1 MRNGFRASISRSAD
15 PAGRKIHL
23 PEFALHFVFAILLAA
38 TMMSCGVNPSPTP
51 VPTSPPLPS
60 APLPSPTNALSAA
73 TPTATVGAAP
83 APPLKTETLHVT
95 TMIAIDDLEPMVQ
108 DLQNLSGVQ
117 GAQGG
122 GQDVQVTY
130 DPDQV
135 HREQIIGV
143 IENHG
148 YHVQEP

>member
-1 MRNGFRASISRSAD
+1 MHSGFRKGTLRSVGLAARMTRRPE
-15 PAGRKIHL
+15 PAL
-23 PEFALHFVFAILLAA
+23 YFVFAILTVAA
-38 TMMSCGVNPSPTP
+38 LMGCGVNPSPTP
-51 VPTSPPLPS
+51 APTAPPSPT
-60 APLPSPTNALSAA
+60 APLPSPTSTASAA
-73 TPTATVGAAP
+73 TPTAAVGVAP
-83 APPLKTETLHVT
+83 APLLRTETLHVT

-122 GQDVQVTY
+122 GQDIQVMY
-130 DPDQV
+130 NPDQV
-135 HREQIIGV
+135 HREQIIAV

>member
-1 MRNGFRASISRSAD
+1 MRSGFQGTLRSVGLA
-15 PAGRKIHL
+15 ARKTRQ
-23 PEFALHFVFAILLAA
+23 PVSALHLVFAILLAA
-38 TMMSCGVNPSPTP
+38 TLMSCGVNPSPTP
-51 VPTSPPLPS
+51 APTPPPTPS
-60 APLPSPTNALSAA
+60 SALPSPTDVLSAA
-73 TPTATVGAAP
+73 TPAATVGAAP

-108 DLQNLSGVQ
+108 DLQNLAGVQ

-130 DPDQV
+130 NPDQV
-135 HREQIIGV
+135 QRKQIIAV